1 MNFVVRSSL
10 PTEQLAAAA
19 QRVVSEVNPGIPVTN
34 VAPLTKYL
42 DAALAEA
49 RFALVLMQIVG
60 GLAVFLAAVGLYSVI
75 AFVVTHR
82 TREFGIRLALG
93 ETPGGLRRSV
103 VTRGMR
109 LVIVGAVV
117 GTLIGL
123 VAVQAVQALLYQ
135 VSPRDPVI
143 FTSVAV
149 FLLGIGAVAC
159 YVPAR
164 RASSADPLTALR
176 AE

>member
-1 MNFVVRSSL
+1 MNYVVRSSL
-10 PTEQLAAAA
+10 PPEQLAATV
-19 QRVVSEVNPGIPVTN
+19 QRIVSEVNPSIPVTN
-34 VAPLTKYL
+34 VAPLTKYH
-42 DAALAEA
+42 DAALVEA
-49 RFALVLMQIVG
+49 RFARLLMQIVG

-75 AFVVTHR
+75 AFVVAHR

-93 ETPGGLRRSV
+93 EAPGRAQRWV
-103 VTRGMR
+103 VLRGMR
-109 LVIVGAVV
+109 LVVLGAAVGFVV
-117 GTLIGL
+117 GL

-143 FTSVAV
+143 FATVGV
-149 FLLGIGAVAC
+149 FLLGIGAAAC

-164 RASSADPLTALR
+164 RASSTDPLTALR